1 MMPTSP
7 GGWNKDMYFNR
18 KQPLSFAIFF
28 GRPVQKDRFLTQPAR
43 TEQVDRLFAH
53 RRKTGPLGRPEPA
66 GVRTGDNRIAAPS
79 ARALSVSPA
88 ADLTKLRPTERGI
101 AGVNRPA
108 EARPGRMRDP
118 SHRHQAFFDT
128 VFAQKI
134 GGLFGILKFVR
145 IFAHAF
151 DTKAVT
157 NDGAIAQLVEQR
169 TENPCVPGSIPGGT
183 TPNYSDL
190 QQCKSLFYFTK
201 AHNLHTRFFV
211 SFAKKRRA
219 SGRKGT
225 PSLHIRE
232 DAGREETKIPA
243 RSGCIIGRN
252 HYLCPGAASRSA
264 VSAVRASGF
273 GRCPVCRIMPKLTHQ
288 TLRI

>member
-1 MMPTSP
+1 M
-7 GGWNKDMYFNR
+7 
-18 KQPLSFAIFF
+18 A
-28 GRPVQKDRFLTQPAR
+28 DRCK
-43 TEQVDRLFAH
+43 
-53 RRKTGPLGRPEPA
+53 KTDSSRNRPE
-66 GVRTGDNRIAAPS
+66 RNKWIDYLLTGAKQGLSADLSPPESGQKTTGSPPLS

-88 ADLTKLRPTERGI
+88 ADLTTLRPTERGI

-190 QQCKSLFYFTK
+190 QQCKSLFHFTK

-219 SGRKGT
+219 SGRKEPEACISARMRGAKKQRFQPAVGVLSAEIIIFVLVPRPDP
-225 PSLHIRE
+225 PSPPFVR
-232 DAGREETKIPA
+232 
-243 RSGCIIGRN
+243 
-252 HYLCPGAASRSA
+252 AASGGA
-264 VSAVRASGF
+264 LFAEL
-273 GRCPVCRIMPKLTHQ
+273 CRN
-288 TLRI
+288 